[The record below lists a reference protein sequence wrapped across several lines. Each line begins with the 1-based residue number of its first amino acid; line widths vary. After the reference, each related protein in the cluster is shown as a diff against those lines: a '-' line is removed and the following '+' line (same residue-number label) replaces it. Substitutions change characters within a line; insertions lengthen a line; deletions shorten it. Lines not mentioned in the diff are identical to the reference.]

1 MSDITKCQGERV
13 VVREPITGS
22 DVTHVS
28 RFVCPLREKC
38 KRYLA
43 PAGKYQSWFSD
54 YPLKRDGTC
63 EEFWE
68 VPVEIRILGKK
79 KRRGK
84 S

>member
-1 MSDITKCQGERV
+1 MSDITKCHGWKMKQDGKVLTSPCPMRT
-13 VVREPITGS
+13 RCY
-22 DVTHVS
+22 
-28 RFVCPLREKC
+28 RFIS
-38 KRYLA
+38 
-43 PAGKYQSWFSD
+43 PAGQYQSWFSD

-63 EEFWE
+63 EEFWG